1 MSKVL
6 VFCIDALCASDV
18 ARMRRMPH
26 FAQILERGALVE
38 KIEPV
43 LPALTYT
50 CHTSILTGTYAGRHG
65 IVHNEKMTRGGH
77 LDAPWYCMK
86 SDVRGKTLLDIA
98 RENGLTTCSL
108 SWPVS
113 GGADYTMNMPMIVPY
128 SYQGYQPQQWLE
140 HTATANLMDRYFYKH
155 GRYLMGPTRS
165 LDLFTM
171 ALALDILEDG
181 PQPDIMLVK
190 LCDLDSARH
199 TYGVES
205 EQAETQLR
213 MHDEQLGA
221 ILECLRRKG
230 TLDETNIIVLGDHG
244 QTDIRDAFLMNVYFR
259 RLGLLTVD
267 TNGKIASF
275 DAVCHSTGLAALIEV
290 RDPDNAAL
298 MARVREVLE
307 ALRHDP
313 DVQLSMVLDA
323 AEAQARYGLSG
334 PFDFVVESSLP
345 IAFGEYPAGDTLWRS
360 CQPGDKKTGVA
371 THGGSPARE
380 EVTTFFA
387 AGPDVRPG
395 TVHGSRSM
403 VDEAPTMAAMLGLTM
418 PDVDGAPIFE
428 ILR

>member
-1 MSKVL
+1 MWK
-6 VFCIDALCASDV
+6 
-18 ARMRRMPH
+18 
-26 FAQILERGALVE
+26 
-38 KIEPV
+38 
-43 LPALTYT
+43 
-50 CHTSILTGTYAGRHG
+50 AGRP
-65 IVHNEKMTRGGH
+65 R
-77 LDAPWYCMK
+77 
-86 SDVRGKTLLDIA
+86 
-98 RENGLTTCSL
+98 
-108 SWPVS
+108 
-113 GGADYTMNMPMIVPY
+113 
-128 SYQGYQPQQWLE
+128 
-140 HTATANLMDRYFYKH
+140 
-155 GRYLMGPTRS
+155 RS
-165 LDLFTM
+165 CACT
-171 ALALDILEDG
+171 
-181 PQPDIMLVK
+181 
-190 LCDLDSARH
+190 
-199 TYGVES
+199 
-205 EQAETQLR
+205 
-213 MHDEQLGA
+213 DEQFGA

-267 TNGKIASF
+267 ADGKIASF

-290 RDPDNAAL
+290 RDPDDAAL